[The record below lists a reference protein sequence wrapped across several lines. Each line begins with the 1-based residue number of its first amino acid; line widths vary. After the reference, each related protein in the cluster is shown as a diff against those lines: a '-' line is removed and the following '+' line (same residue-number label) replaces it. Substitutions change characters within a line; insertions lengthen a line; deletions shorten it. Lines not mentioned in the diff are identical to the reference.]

1 MTQPQ
6 ITKRGRNS
14 VAPPENSETIF
25 EKQDRLYQAFS
36 TIGSLVLPLEDEER
50 VLDVITEQLIRAAHI
65 RSLVLAVVYED
76 RNYLDV
82 VRTAK
87 FNNLT
92 EDGHLTPRSTPSV
105 QRQSPWREDLTDPNS
120 MMCYCAL
127 NGRVTIEDGKN
138 SYVQARSNH
147 RPEQW
152 ANKVAYFERL
162 QYNSEC
168 VAVISGACA
177 LDQAD
182 TALDWI
188 QDTMPLLEL
197 ISAHIKTLR
206 LLKEQRFLAYR
217 PPIEVNLSS
226 QENEV
231 LRRVSLGESA
241 TQIAEEMDLSPRTV
255 HTYKRRICKKLDRY
269 SQADLT
275 RYAIMTGLIPL
286 TDR

>member
-1 MTQPQ
+1 LEENIML
-6 ITKRGRNS
+6 
-14 VAPPENSETIF
+14 NSENYDAFI
-25 EKQDRLYQAFS
+25 EKQNRLYQAFS
-36 TIGSLVLPLEDEER
+36 IVGNLVLPLEDEDR
-50 VLDVITEQLIRAAHI
+50 ILDVMVEQLIRAARI
-65 RSLVLAVVYED
+65 RSLMLSLVYED
-76 RNYLDV
+76 RNFLEV
-82 VRTAK
+82 VRVAS

-92 EDGHLTPRSTPSV
+92 EEGRLTPRSTPSIK
-105 QRQSPWREDLTDPNS
+105 RYTNRRSNLTDTDS
-120 MMCYCAL
+120 IACFAAL
-127 NGRVTIEDGKN
+127 NGRIVIVDGKDKR
-138 SYVQARSNH
+138 VQSL
-147 RPEQW
+147 PVDKEDKW
-152 ANKVAYFERL
+152 EGKVAYFERL

-168 VAVISGACA
+168 VAVLAGACP
-177 LDQAD
+177 LDEEA

-197 ISAHIKTLR
+197 ISAQLKTLR

-217 PPIEVNLSS
+217 PPIEVNLSA

-231 LRRVSLGESA
+231 LRRVALGESA

>member
-1 MTQPQ
+1 M
-6 ITKRGRNS
+6 
-14 VAPPENSETIF
+14 APPENDNTIF

-82 VRTAK
+82 MRTAK

-92 EDGHLTPRSTPSV
+92 ENGHLTPRSTPSV
-105 QRQSPWREDLTDPNS
+105 QRQGPWREDLTDPNS

-127 NGRVTIEDGKN
+127 NGRVVIEDGKN
-138 SYVQARSNH
+138 SYVQARSTH

-177 LDQAD
+177 LDQAE

-217 PPIEVNLSS
+217 PPIEINLSS

>member
-1 MTQPQ
+1 MTH
-6 ITKRGRNS
+6 TN
-14 VAPPENSETIF
+14 ENYDAFI

-36 TIGSLVLPLEDEER
+36 IVGSLVLPLEDEER
-50 VLDVITEQLIRAAHI
+50 VLDVIAEQLIRATLI
-65 RSLVLAVVYED
+65 RSLVMSLVYED
-76 RNYLDV
+76 RNYLEV
-82 VRTAK
+82 VRVAS

-92 EDGHLTPRSTPSV
+92 AEGRLTSRSTANV
-105 QRQSPWREDLTDPNS
+105 RRHTNWRSILTDKES
-120 MMCYCAL
+120 IAGYTAL
-127 NGRVTIEDGKN
+127 NGRVVIVNGKDKQTQ
-138 SYVQARSNH
+138 SSH
-147 RPEQW
+147 TFKKEEW
-152 ANKVAYFERL
+152 EGKVAYFERL

-168 VAVISGACA
+168 VAVLAGACP
-177 LDQAD
+177 LDEEE
-182 TALDWI
+182 TALDWV

-197 ISAHIKTLR
+197 ISAQIKTLR

-217 PPIEVNLSS
+217 PPTEVNLSA

-231 LRRVSLGESA
+231 LRRVALGEPA
-241 TQIAEEMDLSPRTV
+241 TQIADEMDLSPRTV